1 MLWKRNNQNSLNQ
14 DNTSTTIVSTS
25 SEPNKSHVQNSS
37 DMEFEQ
43 APLFK
48 HLYIYEGCYVINHKS
63 MKQWSKLKTLCSA
76 QRVAYSKLFLVA
88 K

>member
-1 MLWKRNNQNSLNQ
+1 MEKEQPNSLNQ

-37 DMEFEQ
+37 DMKFEQ

-48 HLYIYEGCYVINHKS
+48 HLYIYEGCYQS
-63 MKQWSKLKTLCSA
+63 
-76 QRVAYSKLFLVA
+76 
-88 K
+88 